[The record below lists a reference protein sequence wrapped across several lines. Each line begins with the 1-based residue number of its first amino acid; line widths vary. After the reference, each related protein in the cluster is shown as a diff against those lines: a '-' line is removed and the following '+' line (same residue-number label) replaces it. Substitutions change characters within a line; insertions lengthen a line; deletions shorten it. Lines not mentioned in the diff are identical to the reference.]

1 IGLEIKMTKIFAGLI
16 LVYCAVRLVILLDRM
31 SGNRLRLLKRFVKG
45 K

>member
-16 LVYCAVRLVILLDRM
+16 LVYCAVRLVILIKRM
-31 SGNRLRLLKRFVKG
+31 KKG